1 LRTGT
6 LGDHAGPVSA
16 TEPDSEAQRVL
27 RADIEALTLAL
38 DKLGVRVRE
47 EPLPEPSRG
56 GLARIGTQRVCFVP
70 RDGSLDVKRG
80 TLLDALRRLPTD
92 DLFLHPRLRGLLTDD

>member
-1 LRTGT
+1 MSLT
-6 LGDHAGPVSA
+6 DH
-16 TEPDSEAQRVL
+16 DSEAARAL

-38 DKLGVRVRE
+38 DRLGVLVRE

-56 GLARIGTQRVCFVP
+56 GLARVGTQRLCFVP
-70 RDGSLDVKRG
+70 RDASLEVKRG

-92 DLFLHPRLRGLLTDD
+92 DLFLHPRLRGLLARD